1 MDSCPCPRTLHSC
14 LPDLGV
20 EWKNDVVELDF
31 PNVWCGKVRLV
42 AKEQQTRGGCSGGK
56 LRNTTLAFDVGFAMA
71 RNVGGSLEEVVG
83 Y

>member
-31 PNVWCGKVRLV
+31 
-42 AKEQQTRGGCSGGK
+42 QTFG
-56 LRNTTLAFDVGFAMA
+56 VEGFAWWK
-71 RNVGGSLEEVVG
+71 RNSKLGADVPAESVGTPPLAIDSGIAMTRKVGGSLEEVEG
-83 Y
+83 